1 MIDVFFFCFIIIF
14 ILVNY
19 FVVRKLSLQSILTSP
34 FILFGVFFCIMHLL
48 LPFFQWKVS
57 FFRYETG
64 YDEDH
69 YIYSLFYLMLAYI
82 IVYLSYTYFSK
93 SRRRIIANDQP
104 QNKIIDTGSINYKKV
119 FAVGVIIYCIGGY
132 FAYQNFSLISL
143 LGQEEYLSDRI
154 SLGKGRGLQVNLAH
168 WMYISSI
175 LFFFLV
181 LTGKDLSKRFKRII
195 FIMFLVSVVT
205 VIIYYGINSN
215 RNSIFILIVNL
226 TVLYF
231 AFKKEKKKR
240 RSSVGSVAKMGIFL
254 IIILGLFFQL
264 GKNRKQGALK
274 DSSAEYSIIEALN
287 GAFGNHEN
295 IVWLL
300 EHSNKTK
307 LHYGVTYSAGIT
319 NFVPRSIWPDKPLGA
334 GPILKNTIY
343 PGSYV
348 VGRRGNSSL
357 TTGLFNEL
365 QMNFGILGMLLG
377 SILYGVMLSKMSVFL
392 IQSTNPITLIIVQYT
407 LIVFSTV
414 FMYGEFLGFL
424 SRFIITLSPLI
435 LIKFLIKK

>member
-1 MIDVFFFCFIIIF
+1 MIDVFFYSFLIIF
-14 ILVNY
+14 LFVNY
-19 FVVRKLSLQSILTSP
+19 YVVKKLSFQSILTSP
-34 FILFGVFFCIMHLL
+34 FILFGVFFCMMHLL
-48 LPFFQWKVS
+48 LPYFQWKIN
-57 FFRYETG
+57 FFRYEIR
-64 YDEDH
+64 YDEGF
-69 YIYSLFYLMLAYI
+69 YIYSLFYVMLAYI
-82 IVYLSYTYFSK
+82 IVYFSYTHLSK
-93 SRRRIIANDQP
+93 RRRRIIVNDEP
-104 QNKIIDTGSINYKKV
+104 QNKILDTKSIDYKKV
-119 FAVGVIIYCIGGY
+119 FAVGIIIFAIGAY

-143 LGQEEYLSDRI
+143 IGQEEYLSDRI
-154 SLGKGRGLQVNLAH
+154 SLGKGRGLEVNLAH

-175 LFFFLV
+175 IFFFLV
-181 LTGKDLSKRFKRII
+181 LTGKDLSKRFKRVI
-195 FIMFLVSVVT
+195 FLVFLVSVVT
-205 VIIYYGINSN
+205 VIGYYGVNSN
-215 RNSIFILIVNL
+215 RNSIFILLVNL
-226 TVLYF
+226 TVIYF
-231 AFKKEKKKR
+231 AFKKQKINKK
-240 RSSVGSVAKMGIFL
+240 SNVGS
-254 IIILGLFFQL
+254 ILKIGLFALVLLFLFFQL

-274 DSSAEYSIIEALN
+274 DDTAKYSIIETLN

-319 NFVPRSIWPDKPLGA
+319 NFVPRSIWPEKPLGA

-377 SILYGVMLSKMSVFL
+377 SILYGIMLSKMSVFL
-392 IQSTNPITLIIVQYT
+392 IESTNPITIIIVQYT

-424 SRFIITLSPLI
+424 ARFAITLAPLI

>member
-1 MIDVFFFCFIIIF
+1 MIDVFFFSFIIIF
-14 ILVNY
+14 LFVNY
-19 FVVRKLSLQSILTSP
+19 FVVRKLSFQSVLTSP
-34 FILFGVFFCIMHLL
+34 FILFGAFFCIMHLL
-48 LPFFQWKVS
+48 LPFFQWKIS

-64 YDEDH
+64 YDEGY
-69 YIYSLFYLMLAYI
+69 YIYSMFYVMLAYI
-82 IVYLSYTYFSK
+82 VVYISYTYLSK
-93 SRRRIIANDQP
+93 RRRTIIINDNP
-104 QNKIIDTGSINYKKV
+104 QEKIIDTQRINYKKV
-119 FAVGVIIYCIGGY
+119 FAVGVLVFSIGGY

-168 WMYISSI
+168 WMYISAI

-181 LTGKDLSKRFKRII
+181 LTGKDLSKRFKRVV
-195 FIMFLVSVVT
+195 FIMFVVSVVT
-205 VIIYYGINSN
+205 VIAYYGFNSN
-215 RNSIFILIVNL
+215 RNSIFILLVNL

-231 AFKKEKKKR
+231 AFKKQKKKKK
-240 RSSVGSVAKMGIFL
+240 SNIGSIAKIGLFAVVL
-254 IIILGLFFQL
+254 LFLFFQL

-274 DSSAEYSIIEALN
+274 DNTANYSVIEALN

-300 EHSNKTK
+300 EHSHKTK

-377 SILYGVMLSKMSVFL
+377 SILYGIMLSKMSVFL
-392 IQSTNPITLIIVQYT
+392 IQSTNPINLIIIQYT

-424 SRFIITLSPLI
+424 ARFLITLSPLI